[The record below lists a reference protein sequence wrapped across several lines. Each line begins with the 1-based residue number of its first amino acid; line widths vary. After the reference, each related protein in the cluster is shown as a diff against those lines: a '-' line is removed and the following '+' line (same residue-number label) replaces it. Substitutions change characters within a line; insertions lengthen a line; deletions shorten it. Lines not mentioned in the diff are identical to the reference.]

1 MLERLVNE
9 IRTSGVTAPA
19 TLAAR
24 LNVSPAL
31 VQAMLEHLARLGQ
44 LKEMTGCDQG
54 ACRACATAST
64 CHPHTRGEPRA
75 WVLDN
80 STIDRARQHE

>member
-1 MLERLVNE
+1 MLEQLVNE
-9 IRTSGVTAPA
+9 IRASGVTAPA

-24 LNVSPAL
+24 LDVSPAL

-44 LKEMTGCDQG
+44 LKEMSGCDQG

-64 CHPHTRGEPRA
+64 CHPNTHGEPRA
-75 WVLDN
+75 WVLVN
-80 STIDRARQHE
+80 SALDRAR